1 MECPLRIVPWNT
13 ESPALRLKDKS
24 MFNKSAFLI
33 FRLKAIVFFL
43 AGSLLLPGCNR
54 KPVTAAGPTPAEVV
68 ITSAQVFNLSMIGQ
82 TWVFTNGYGDR
93 STIEIQSAPA
103 CVAGICGNNV
113 VFHYTKTACRAYWLP
128 GVCGAELWFTLH
140 QETDGSWRSI
150 ASKMRFPEGCP
161 LGLCRPH
168 DAPTVVTQNVVA
180 IPGKPLPYG
189 IIPASGSSAQHT
201 IVRTGYKSH
210 WQSGVLTDEPVK
222 PNFPVS
228 KVSWST
234 ATWVETVTTPLTGD
248 APVNCLVSHQTEDSV
263 EEHWCF
269 APGVGLVY
277 VAPLRAGKPLDPM
290 LVMKRVR

>member
-1 MECPLRIVPWNT
+1 
-13 ESPALRLKDKS
+13 
-24 MFNKSAFLI
+24 MFNKSASPI
-33 FRLKAIVFFL
+33 FRLQAVVLLL
-43 AGSLLLPGCNR
+43 AGSLMLPGCNR
-54 KPVTAAGPTPAEVV
+54 KPVVAAEPSPAEVV
-68 ITSAQVFNLSMIGQ
+68 ITSAQAFNLSMIGQ
-82 TWVFTNGYGDR
+82 TWVFANGYGDR
-93 STIEIQSAPA
+93 SAIDVQSAPA

-128 GVCGAELWFTLH
+128 GVCGAEIWFTLH
-140 QETDGSWRSI
+140 QEPDGSWRSI

-189 IIPASGSSAQHT
+189 IIPASGSSMRHT

-222 PNFPVS
+222 PNFPVGR
-228 KVSWST
+228 VVWST
-234 ATWVETVTTPLTGD
+234 ANWVEEITTPFTGKE
-248 APVNCLVSHQTEDSV
+248 PVNCLVSHQIEDAV

-269 APGVGLVY
+269 APGAGLVY
-277 VAPLRAGKPLDPM
+277 VAPLRAGKALDPM
-290 LVMKRVR
+290 LAMKRVQ